1 MAVVGSAFIEVSP
14 DVRGFAE
21 KLKKLL
27 ASIRPVLVVTAEV
40 DAAQLARDASAAV
53 ELAQGAV
60 RPLDVSFDVDPAA
73 LVEMTDTA
81 VELAQGAA
89 QALDI
94 GFDVDPAALASD
106 TAAAVALAEE
116 SAPKIDVRFDVDG
129 ADLAARVRGAAA
141 VAEGSASSGGLGIRS
156 KLVGGMKV
164 GLAGLAATL
173 LAGLNERRCPAMKR
187 RWKLP
192 RSARSRAAGKSRWRS
207 CCRSVRR
214 SPASTVWRRSR
225 SRWGCRRRKRR
236 S

>member
-94 GFDVDPAALASD
+94 GFDVDPDDADPSA
-106 TAAAVALAEE
+106 TAAAPILLRGCVAPRP
-116 SAPKIDVRFDVDG
+116 SP
-129 ADLAARVRGAAA
+129 RGQRRP
-141 VAEGSASSGGLGIRS
+141 VGSASGRNSS
-156 KLVGGMKV
+156 
-164 GLAGLAATL
+164 AG
-173 LAGLNERRCPAMKR
+173 
-187 RWKLP
+187 
-192 RSARSRAAGKSRWRS
+192 
-207 CCRSVRR
+207 
-214 SPASTVWRRSR
+214 
-225 SRWGCRRRKRR
+225 
-236 S
+236 